1 VTEEPDPE
9 LCERVAEELNER
21 GWHLTAA
28 IARTVLL
35 MPQYERGPDGSV
47 VVELAQEMLARD
59 HLRAAVPG
67 GSGRHVRIAAAEP
80 SRSHSTGSAASASTA
95 ISASDTGG
103 RRLPS

>member
-1 VTEEPDPE
+1 
-9 LCERVAEELNER
+9 VAEELNER

-47 VVELAQEMLARD
+47 VVKLAQEMLARD

-67 GSGRHVRIAAAEP
+67 G
-80 SRSHSTGSAASASTA
+80 
-95 ISASDTGG
+95 
-103 RRLPS
+103 